1 MDNDHT
7 KTPSELA
14 DEARELGREAA
25 ESVQGYA
32 AAAKQTADLAAQS
45 IRPQIDEA
53 ARLGR
58 DALADARSYA
68 RDAGQTAKAA
78 VDAGRAYARD
88 AVNAAGR
95 KLEDLKSQAA
105 EAKDKGAR
113 YVMDDPVR
121 AVMFA
126 VAGGALL
133 TALFLAAMRSDRR
146 RD

>member
-1 MDNDHT
+1 MDNDHA

-14 DEARELGREAA
+14 DEARELGRDAA

-58 DALADARSYA
+58 DAIADARSYA
-68 RDAGQTAKAA
+68 RDAGQTARAA
-78 VDAGRAYARD
+78 VDTGRAYARD
-88 AVNAAGR
+88 AARAAVR
-95 KLEDLKSQAA
+95 KVDDLKAQAGQ
-105 EAKDKGAR
+105 AKERGAR

-126 VAGGALL
+126 AAGGALL
-133 TALFLAAMRSDRR
+133 TALFLAAMRSDPR

>member
-1 MDNDHT
+1 MDNDHA
-7 KTPSELA
+7 KTPSQLA
-14 DEARELGREAA
+14 DEARDLGREAA

-58 DALADARSYA
+58 DAIADARSYA
-68 RDAGQTAKAA
+68 RDARQTAKAA
-78 VDAGRAYARD
+78 VDTGRAYARD
-88 AVNAAGR
+88 AAHAAGR
-95 KLEDLKSQAA
+95 KLDDLKTQAGQVSQR
-105 EAKDKGAR
+105 GAR
-113 YVMDDPVR
+113 YVMDDPLR

-146 RD
+146 RE